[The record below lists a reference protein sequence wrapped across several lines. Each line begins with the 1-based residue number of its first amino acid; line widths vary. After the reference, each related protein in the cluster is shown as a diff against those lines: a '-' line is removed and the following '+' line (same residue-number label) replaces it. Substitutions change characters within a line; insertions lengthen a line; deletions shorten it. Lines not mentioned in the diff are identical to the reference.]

1 MRLLPF
7 LFPFLML
14 FIGCNSLSKIL
25 PTEELE
31 SALVKRDWKY
41 KTVMISK
48 WEAGRHVLFQIP
60 PEGKASKS
68 VRKITFF
75 YYNEDNPLDSVR
87 ITDLS
92 LSEHAIIE
100 ANRLLSLLNDSFNKL
115 PQLKSGQ
122 QVFVVGGT
130 TYRMILEGEMLAFDN
145 LCSTIDLRHEVG
157 ESTGSHCQ
165 FVNYLRELLKLLM
178 EPIDESCSC

>member
-25 PTEELE
+25 PSEELE
-31 SALVKRDWKY
+31 SALVKRDWRY

-48 WEAGRHVLFQIP
+48 WETGRHVLFQIP
-60 PEGKASKS
+60 PEGKTSKS

-75 YYNEDNPLDSVR
+75 YYNEDYPLDSVI

-92 LSEHAIIE
+92 LSNNAIFE
-100 ANRLLSLLNDSFNKL
+100 ANRLLSLLNESFNKL
-115 PQLKSGQ
+115 PQLKSEQ
-122 QVFVVGGT
+122 QVFVAGGT
-130 TYRMILEGEMLAFDN
+130 TYRMIFRGEILAFDN
-145 LCSTIDLRHEVG
+145 LCATIDLRNEVG
-157 ESTGSHCQ
+157 EGAGVHCQ
-165 FVNYLRELLKLLM
+165 FVNYLRGLLNLLM
-178 EPIDESCSC
+178 EPIDEPCSC